1 MIRDVFGDG
10 ERELASVDSFDSIG
24 QASPRHRHSWA
35 VVGAT
40 SMTSK

>member
-24 QASPRHRHSWA
+24 QASPRHRQLGGCRGNKHD
-35 VVGAT
+35 
-40 SMTSK
+40 K